1 MGRQYSHLPRWD
13 RIRKEWVERGEI
25 KNFILG
31 TLNVRPVRLL
41 SGDSLIHESEIKG
54 RDQLLSM

>member
-13 RIRKEWVERGEI
+13 RIGKEWVERGEI

-41 SGDSLIHESEIKG
+41 SGDSLIHEPETKG